1 MTEPEIK
8 GQGPLSLISDVD
20 KKRLEKVEDAKT
32 RRDNDIRMLMNTAGN
47 RRVVQEILD
56 FCGAYRN
63 AYVPD
68 SDQSIY
74 NLGLKAVG
82 LKIMEM
88 IGSVCPE
95 KILQMQQ
102 EGIAQKIQDSKE
114 ANKPEEN

>member
-1 MTEPEIK
+1 MAEPKI
-8 GQGPLSLISDVD
+8 QGVGPIDLVSDVD
-20 KKRLEKVEDAKT
+20 KKRLEKADDAKT
-32 RRDNDIRMLMNTAGN
+32 RRENDIRRLMDIAGN
-47 RRVVQEILD
+47 RRIMQEILD

-95 KILQMQQ
+95 RILQMQQ
-102 EGIAQKIQDSKE
+102 EGIAQKIQDLKE
-114 ANKPEEN
+114 VNKPQEN

>member
-1 MTEPEIK
+1 MAEEKIK
-8 GQGPLSLISDVD
+8 GQGPIDLVSDVD
-20 KKRLEKVEDAKT
+20 KKRIEKVEDAKT
-32 RRDNDIRMLMNTAGN
+32 RRDNDLRTLMNLAGN
-47 RRVVQEILD
+47 RRVMQEILD

-95 KILQMQQ
+95 RILQMQQ
-102 EGIAQKIQDSKE
+102 EAIAQKIQDLKE
-114 ANKPEEN
+114 INKPEEN